1 MGASSGY
8 WYEGRESVSSVE
20 VLNLLRQYRAE
31 ENAMRARTRGSM
43 GMGETDLLTL
53 RFLLKAQREGQVVL
67 QRSIAE
73 FLGISSAS
81 VSVMIDRLVASNHVE
96 RHPHPTDRRA
106 TVILATEESE
116 REVRATLG
124 AMHQRMINIVDDLEQ
139 SELDAVA
146 KFLAGM
152 ISAVGESKSLDEEL
166 RDVIRE
172 DRAAKRESAAP
183 DQDPATD

>member
-1 MGASSGY
+1 MSSEDGGGSSGY
-8 WYEGRESVSSVE
+8 WYEGRESFSSVE
-20 VLNLLRQYRAE
+20 VLNLLRRYRTE
-31 ENAMRARTRGSM
+31 EGAMRARTRDSM

-53 RFLLKAQREGQVVL
+53 RFLLKSQREGKVVL
-67 QRSIAE
+67 QRDIVA

-81 VSVMIDRLVASNHVE
+81 VTALVDRLVKGNHVE
-96 RHPHPTDRRA
+96 RHPHPKDRRA
-106 TVILATEESE
+106 TIILATEESE
-116 REVRATLG
+116 HEVRETLG

-146 KFLAGM
+146 KFLTGM

-172 DRAAKRESAAP
+172 DKAAKQER
-183 DQDPATD
+183 DGD